1 MKTCVITGASSGIG
15 EAVAYRL
22 IENKQFEHIALLG
35 RNENLYS
42 LKSKHEKSGVAIS
55 VWEIDLAQPEN
66 LPSIIEEIIEKTG
79 SIDCLLNIAGY
90 TDPQSL
96 LATTLENMETTY
108 KVNVFSPFVLMR
120 ECAKYMKNSGGKILN
135 VASTAG
141 MTPRPGWLSY
151 SSSKAAVISMSQ
163 TLTDELAEYG
173 IKVYCVSPGRCATK
187 LRKRLA
193 PNEDPSTIMQP
204 DEVAEIICNLISDNE
219 NCLDGQNIVIRKQ
232 VKRNN

>member
-1 MKTCVITGASSGIG
+1 MKTCVLTGASSGIG
-15 EAVAYRL
+15 QAVAYKL
-22 IENKQFEHIALLG
+22 ADCKQFEHIALLG
-35 RNENLYS
+35 RNENLYK
-42 LKSKHEKSGVAIS
+42 LKEELESRNISAS
-55 VWEIDLAQPEN
+55 VWEIDFTKPEDVTELLGN
-66 LPSIIEEIIEKTG
+66 LIDYTK

-96 LATTLENMETTY
+96 LATSLENMEKTY
-108 KVNVFSPFVLMR
+108 RVNVFSPFMLMR
-120 ECAKYMKNSGGKILN
+120 ECVKYMKNKGGKILN

-151 SSSKAAVISMSQ
+151 SSSKASVISMSQ

-193 PNEDPSTIMQP
+193 PNEDPTTIMQP
-204 DEVAEIICNLISDNE
+204 EEVAEVICNLISDNE

-232 VKRNN
+232 LNSK